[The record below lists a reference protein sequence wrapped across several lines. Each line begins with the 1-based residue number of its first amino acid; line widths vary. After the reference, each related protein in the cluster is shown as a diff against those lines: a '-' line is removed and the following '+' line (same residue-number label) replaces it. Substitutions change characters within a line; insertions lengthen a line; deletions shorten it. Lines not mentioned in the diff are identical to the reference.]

1 MLKLCYGVLPLQR
14 ALSPQTSHA
23 LIKLF
28 YKAHSRKRSAETSE
42 AQLFGRQTYQR
53 VLPWNRDFLAM
64 SEFLHTKL
72 LYFLYHWFHKL
83 KMSLKRDIVTFLSK
97 SIN

>member
-1 MLKLCYGVLPLQR
+1 MTELLTSDVEIMLAQVIILFYCHGVLPLQR

-53 VLPWNRDFLAM
+53 VLP
-64 SEFLHTKL
+64 
-72 LYFLYHWFHKL
+72 
-83 KMSLKRDIVTFLSK
+83 
-97 SIN
+97 